1 MKECLQ
7 SSKDILQH
15 LLHKVC
21 GKGNN
26 ENVETLLKL
35 GADPFSED
43 EQGMAAVTKAVLS
56 NIEPRQKL
64 SSFKNFY
71 IDKVKKRLCKT
82 VSFIRL

>member
-15 LLHKVC
+15 LLHEVY

-26 ENVETLLKL
+26 ENVKTLLKL

-43 EQGMAAVTKAVLS
+43 EQSMAAVTKEVLS
-56 NIEPRQKL
+56 NIEPKQKL

-71 IDKVKKRLCKT
+71 IDKVKK
-82 VSFIRL
+82 